1 MSIIVGLHTNTHVR
15 GVRKYYS
22 TRPEAPFQDCAST
35 MPSIDEKISKL
46 RLHPRKY
53 IVLEKG
59 DKDFV
64 SLEDVARVFRLIPEE
79 RAKDHGSID
88 LVAKYLMNQSKLRA
102 FWRMHEYT
110 DDEAM
115 SRLQMVTKAIFVDK
129 PFKGSVIFNAGD
141 DGLLLLRVSRKREYQ
156 HRSSAQRIISSG
168 QDTSGWLLWIF
179 GIFKRRKQAYSK
191 SHKFSEHEITSI
203 SKVIFH

>member
-1 MSIIVGLHTNTHVR
+1 
-15 GVRKYYS
+15 
-22 TRPEAPFQDCAST
+22 

-59 DKDFV
+59 DKDYV
-64 SLEDVARVFRLIPEE
+64 SLEDVTRIFRLIPEE

-115 SRLQMVTKAIFVDK
+115 SRLIATKAIFVDK

-141 DGLLLLRVSRKREYQ
+141 ATDYFYYVLAGSVNIVAS
-156 HRSSAQRIISSG
+156 
-168 QDTSGWLLWIF
+168 
-179 GIFKRRKQAYSK
+179 FKRHSALSVVARIQAGGSFG
-191 SHKFSEHEITSI
+191 SLG
-203 SKVIFH
+203 